1 MALRLGGWH
10 RLWILFSSIYL
21 IVVIV
26 GSIFFFKDEKSNL
39 KNQKCFKIIEQ
50 VYFYLK
56 KEKINDVIVKLE
68 KVLNT
73 KDPKALKSAELFLH
87 GISLRK
93 TSKTL
98 FVNIENADSKGEWEV
113 VNTEI
118 EYPIE
123 TPTNVVCSSLKEF
136 LIEAIK
142 KPDLIDLRK
151 IRYESYRDLTDD
163 EIISKGYKKYGS
175 VIDFSTIDKE
185 FENKSK
191 NFLYRFFLI
200 AFAVWIVPVVVIYI
214 LGLSTGW
221 IIRGFRG
228 K

>member
-26 GSIFFFKDEKSNL
+26 GSIFFFIDEKSNL

-68 KVLNT
+68 KVIDT

-98 FVNIENADSKGEWEV
+98 FVTIE
-113 VNTEI
+113 NTEI

-123 TPTNVVCSSLKEF
+123 TPTKVVCSSLKEF

-142 KPDLIDLRK
+142 KPDLTDLRK

-200 AFAVWIVPVVVIYI
+200 TFAVWIVPVVVIYI
-214 LGLSTGW
+214 LGLSIGW
-221 IIRGFRG
+221 IIRGFRE

>member
-68 KVLNT
+68 KVLDT

-98 FVNIENADSKGEWEV
+98 FVTIE
-113 VNTEI
+113 NTEI

-123 TPTNVVCSSLKEF
+123 TPTKVVCSSLKEF

-142 KPDLIDLRK
+142 KPDLTDLRK

-214 LGLSTGW
+214 LGLSIGW
-221 IIRGFRG
+221 IIRGFRE